1 MESSKTYVSSTG
13 APRVNLPSPSE
24 YHVALGYGTPTQ
36 TIVVGFDTGP
46 ATGGATQLQCKPCV
60 GTGAPCD
67 LAFDPS
73 NSTSLVH
80 IPCGSPDCPFADCSG
95 PRCTRSLSRKNAVY
109 NATFVTDTLTLAPWI
124 ALQNFRVA
132 CMEMAAR
139 TADISASGIIDFSRD
154 SHSLASQVPL
164 SPDNVTFSYCLPSY
178 VTWNLGF
185 LALGG
190 ARPEQSGQNV
200 TYATMRRNATHPALY
215 SVQLAGISVA
225 GRDIPIPPATLV
237 GDAVFDV
244 QTRFTYLKPDV
255 YAVLRHEFKG
265 SMKAYRRVPPLGELD
280 ACYDFTG
287 MVELSLPGIALNFDG
302 GASMDLHITNFIYF
316 VEREKVSVG
325 CLAFAPAPA
334 SSPVVAA
341 IGTMAQ
347 GMTEMVYDVLGGKI
361 GVIPLRC

>member
-1 MESSKTYVSSTG
+1 
-13 APRVNLPSPSE
+13 
-24 YHVALGYGTPTQ
+24 
-36 TIVVGFDTGP
+36 
-46 ATGGATQLQCKPCV
+46 
-60 GTGAPCD
+60 
-67 LAFDPS
+67 
-73 NSTSLVH
+73 
-80 IPCGSPDCPFADCSG
+80 
-95 PRCTRSLSRKNAVY
+95 
-109 NATFVTDTLTLAPWI
+109 
-124 ALQNFRVA
+124 
-132 CMEMAAR
+132 
-139 TADISASGIIDFSRD
+139 
-154 SHSLASQVPL
+154 
-164 SPDNVTFSYCLPSY
+164 
-178 VTWNLGF
+178 
-185 LALGG
+185 
-190 ARPEQSGQNV
+190 
-200 TYATMRRNATHPALY
+200 MRRNATHPALY